1 MSKPD
6 TDGEFIKQC
15 VESMAGIICHE
26 KKGDISKISLS
37 HQTIATRTEETGKSI
52 QRTLESKAANF
63 KLHASGMGDST
74 DATDMAQLA
83 IFIRGIDDK
92 YDITEEMVSLV
103 PLKDTT
109 K

>member
-1 MSKPD
+1 MLCFG
-6 TDGEFIKQC
+6 DGC
-15 VESMAGIICHE
+15 
-26 KKGDISKISLS
+26 
-37 HQTIATRTEETGKSI
+37 
-52 QRTLESKAANF
+52 
-63 KLHASGMGDST
+63 ST
-74 DATDMAQLA
+74 HATDMAQLA